1 MRLMSWTLLTGVL
14 VFGLAVYTPSFA
26 QGSAETH
33 KGAIELTRA
42 VIKLEKKEIIAKNM
56 DLTSD
61 EKAQFWALYEKYQDK
76 MDLVGDRR
84 VKLITDY
91 ADSLKSG
98 GPSDEK
104 AWIML
109 DDYLSYETERLTT
122 RKSFVEKFRKVL
134 PARKV
139 TRFFQIEN
147 KLEAIINIELAS
159 QIPLVQ

>member
-1 MRLMSWTLLTGVL
+1 
-14 VFGLAVYTPSFA
+14 
-26 QGSAETH
+26 
-33 KGAIELTRA
+33 
-42 VIKLEKKEIIAKNM
+42 
-56 DLTSD
+56 
-61 EKAQFWALYEKYQDK
+61 